1 MEQIYA
7 EGKRKYYIN
16 SLKGKIYITNLL
28 NKKMFCTKDFIDI
41 SYESKNIIVKSLS
54 TPFPHDFT
62 FHGIKIRS
70 VEGFLQSLKYKD
82 EQTKQHLINCY
93 GSEACFVGASNFDE
107 DLQYEGNLY
116 FEGKKIDRYDIEYQE
131 LLNELYLSLCSNST
145 FENSLKATG
154 DRELL
159 YSSGIEDP
167 TKTLLTSREFADRL
181 KIIRNAILLDKN
193 PKNRLAE
200 LSDKI
205 AEDYYQKNYA
215 NN

>member
-7 EGKRKYYIN
+7 EGKKKYYIN
-16 SLKGKIYITNLL
+16 DLKGKIYITDFL
-28 NKKMFCTKDFIDI
+28 NKRIFCTKDFIDI
-41 SYESKNIIVKSLS
+41 SYESKNIIVRSLS
-54 TPFPHDFT
+54 TPFPHNFT

-82 EQTKQHLINCY
+82 EKTKQHLINCY
-93 GSEACFVGASNFDE
+93 GSEVCFLRSSNFDE
-107 DLQYEGNLY
+107 NLKDEGYLY

-145 FENSLKATG
+145 FESSLRATG

-159 YSSGIEDP
+159 YSTGIEDP

-193 PKNRLAE
+193 PMNKLSE